1 MADAKPTV
9 FVVDDDPAVRHSLSA
24 LLTAHGFKT
33 DSYASAEDFLAG
45 YDTQA
50 AGCILLDLK
59 MPGMGGE
66 ALQDELIRRNSRLPI
81 IVLTAHGDVPS
92 AVRAMRSGAANFIEK
107 PGSESDLLDA
117 IEDAWLT
124 LSQRPTP
131 PLPPALLAERL
142 SRLTK
147 REREVLD
154 HLVLG
159 KTNKAIAEDLGI
171 SQRTVEIHRARIR
184 EKMEA
189 RGLADLIKMMR

>member
-1 MADAKPTV
+1 MADTRPTV

-33 DSYASAEDFLAG
+33 ASFGSAEDFLEG
-45 YDTQA
+45 HDETVT
-50 AGCILLDLK
+50 GCLLLDLK

-66 ALQDELIRRNSRLPI
+66 RLQQELIRRNSRLPI
-81 IVLTAHGDVPS
+81 VILTAHGDVPS
-92 AVRAMRSGAANFIEK
+92 AVKAMRAGAVNFIEK
-107 PGSESDLLDA
+107 PGSEADLLDA

-124 LSQRPTP
+124 LTQRPTP